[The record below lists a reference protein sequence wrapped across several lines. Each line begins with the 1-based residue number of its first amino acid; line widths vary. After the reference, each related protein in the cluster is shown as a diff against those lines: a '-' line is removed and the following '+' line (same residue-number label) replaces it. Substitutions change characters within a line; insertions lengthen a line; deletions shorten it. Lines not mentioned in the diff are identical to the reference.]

1 VAAAALAVLL
11 ILAGGWIWLRGS
23 SLVAVERV
31 RITGVAG
38 PGAVEIRG
46 ALRAA
51 ARRMTTL
58 EVNARELRTV
68 VRAYPAV
75 RGIAVSAQFP
85 HGIVIRV
92 SERVAI
98 AEIVVAGQAIAV
110 APDGTLLGD
119 AVPAYGALPAIP
131 LRRPPARDAL
141 TAPGALAAAA
151 VLGGAPRALLA
162 EIRDAT
168 RTAAHGVVVDL
179 HNGPSLYF
187 GAATQIAAKWQAAIA
202 VLGNPACA
210 GAPYVDVSDPQRP
223 AAGGLSDSASVP
235 PAPDAASGEAAAY
248 ATPTGSGATLP
259 TGSGATS
266 PAASGATSPAASG
279 ATSPAAPGATLP
291 AASDAAA
298 PAASGATP
306 TGGEAAT
313 GG

>member
-1 VAAAALAVLL
+1 MTTVGGSARAPLRPRAPRPRTAAGAVAVRVVR
-11 ILAGGWIWLRGS
+11 AGGWIWLRGA

-38 PGAVEIRG
+38 PGAAEIRG

-68 VRAYPAV
+68 ARAYPAV
-75 RGIAVSAQFP
+75 RGIAVSPQFP
-85 HGIVIRV
+85 HGILIRV
-92 SERVAI
+92 SERVAV

-110 APDGTLLGD
+110 AADGTLLGD

-131 LRRPPARDAL
+131 LKRPPAGDAL

-168 RTAAHGVVVDL
+168 RTAAQGVVVDL

-202 VLGNPACA
+202 VLGNPASA
-210 GAPYVDVSDPQRP
+210 GALYVDVSDPQRP

-235 PAPDAASGEAAAY
+235 PAPGAASGESAAY
-248 ATPTGSGATLP
+248 PTPTGSGATP
-259 TGSGATS
+259 
-266 PAASGATSPAASG
+266 PAASAATP
-279 ATSPAAPGATLP
+279 P

-298 PAASGATP
+298 PAASGTTP
-306 TGGEAAT
+306 TAGEAAT